1 MAVSFVLLVLL
12 VTGPSH
18 AVRPRTANSTA
29 RTSRI
34 PNVYGPQDDR
44 TAKMTLGPPT
54 PAGGLVVRSS
64 CSLVV
69 LAPLS
74 GTLASTLSGTL
85 SQTPSPSWLSFLG
98 TLGTLARFKYSPPGK
113 QLPASSCGPVARW

>member
-1 MAVSFVLLVLL
+1 
-12 VTGPSH
+12 
-18 AVRPRTANSTA
+18 
-29 RTSRI
+29 
-34 PNVYGPQDDR
+34 
-44 TAKMTLGPPT
+44 MTLGPPT

-85 SQTPSPSWLSFLG
+85 SPAPSPLWLSFLG
-98 TLGTLARFKYSPPGK
+98 TLGTLARLNYPPPRERSFVCERGSAICHSAGHPLPCY
-113 QLPASSCGPVARW
+113 QL

>member
-69 LAPLS
+69 LAPLFRALWPKLLDAAVTEAVAEFKS
-74 GTLASTLSGTL
+74 GREVQPLQSADLKA
-85 SQTPSPSWLSFLG
+85 F
-98 TLGTLARFKYSPPGK
+98 F
-113 QLPASSCGPVARW
+113 